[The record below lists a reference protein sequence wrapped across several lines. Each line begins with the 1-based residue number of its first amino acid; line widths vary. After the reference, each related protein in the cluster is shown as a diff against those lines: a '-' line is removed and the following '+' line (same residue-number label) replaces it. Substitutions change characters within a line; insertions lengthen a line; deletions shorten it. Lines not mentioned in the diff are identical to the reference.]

1 MYLYNYIVYVCI
13 FWVMWVVIFGE
24 SDWVNIWWERI
35 GDGIICCFVFDF
47 ICFFGIVF
55 WIDFV
60 VLIGDR
66 DGILVIGDGVRWGFI
81 EVMVVY
87 NVGEGIICVV
97 I

>member
-1 MYLYNYIVYVCI
+1 
-13 FWVMWVVIFGE
+13 MWIVIFRG
-24 SDWVNIWWERI
+24 SDWVNIWWKGI
-35 GDGIICCFVFDF
+35 GEGIICCFVFDF

-55 WIDFV
+55 WIGFV

-66 DGILVIGDGVRWGFI
+66 DGIMVCGDGIRWGFI

-87 NVGEGIICVV
+87 NVREGIICVV